1 MLLRIIFLLLFSFS
15 FVIPALA
22 QKPSGRG
29 CWIPGRYW
37 YNGWEPFFKYW
48 TYRYRYRLDSWMQKG
63 WVDLSHCYPEQTAWG
78 YSLPPNRINTSDKF
92 KRRYSRF

>member
-48 TYRYRYRLDSWMQKG
+48 TYRYRYRL
-63 WVDLSHCYPEQTAWG
+63 
-78 YSLPPNRINTSDKF
+78 
-92 KRRYSRF
+92 